1 MATCRDSRSRCVPA
15 DNAGDRV
22 PLAAWRLPEPDEEAW
37 AHHRQVLE
45 CIQRA
50 IEAAPG
56 SISFERYMELALYA
70 PGLGYYSAGL
80 AKLGAAGDFVTAPE
94 LSSLFAGC
102 LAQQCHEILGRL
114 PDGVI
119 LELGAGTGR
128 LAAELL
134 PELERLG
141 RLPGEYLILEPSA
154 DLRMRQQAQLRT
166 TIADLASRVRWL
178 DALPGA
184 PITGIVL
191 ANEVLDAMPVA
202 RFRKDHRGIREQRV
216 GWRPNGPV
224 WAQDAPAPLRLSEAV
239 TAVENGLGTAL
250 AVGYASEVNLMLR
263 PWLAAISRCLQTGVL
278 LAIDY
283 GYTRREYYHPERRTG
298 TLVCHYRHRAHG
310 DPLILA
316 GLQDLSS
323 FVDFSALAEHAAAC
337 GMQLHG
343 YTTQAHFLM
352 NCRLDQVLAEHR
364 TRCPGRYNSYAQQA
378 QRLVMP
384 GEMGERYKA
393 MALCKGLPIYEG
405 TGHRLLG
412 FRSYDQRHRL

>member
-1 MATCRDSRSRCVPA
+1 M
-15 DNAGDRV
+15 
-22 PLAAWRLPEPDEEAW
+22 PLAASRPALPEPDEEAW
-37 AHHRQVLE
+37 TLHVQLLE
-45 CIQRA
+45 YIRRA

-56 SISFERYMELALYA
+56 SIAFERYMDLALYA

-80 AKLGAAGDFVTAPE
+80 AKFGTAGDFVTAPE
-94 LSSLFAGC
+94 VSSLFAGC
-102 LAQQCHEILGRL
+102 LARQCHEILGYL
-114 PDGVI
+114 QDGVI

-134 PELERLG
+134 VELERLG
-141 RLPGEYLILEPSA
+141 RLPREYLILEPSA
-154 DLRMRQQAQLRT
+154 DLRERQQAQLGT
-166 TIADLASRVRWL
+166 TLAGMASRVRWL
-178 DALPGA
+178 DSLPET

-202 RFRKDHRGIREQRV
+202 RFRRDHRGVREQRV
-216 GWRPNGPV
+216 GWGPTGPI
-224 WAQDAPAPLRLSEAV
+224 WAHDMPAPLRLSEAV
-239 TAVENGLGTAL
+239 AALENGLGSAL

-263 PWLAAISRCLQTGVL
+263 SWLAAISRCLLAGVL

-283 GYTRREYYHPERRTG
+283 GYTRREYYHPERRNG
-298 TLVCHYRHRAHG
+298 TLICHYRHRAHD

-323 FVDFSALAEHAAAC
+323 FVDFTALAEHAAAC
-337 GMQLHG
+337 DLQLGG

-352 NCRLDQVLAEHR
+352 NCGLDQVLAEHG
-364 TRCPGRYNSYAQQA
+364 TRYTERYMRYAQQA

-393 MALCKGLPIYEG
+393 MALCKGLPKYEN
-405 TGHRLLG
+405 TGHALLG
-412 FRSYDQRHRL
+412 FRSYEQRHRL